1 MSVAV
6 IIITNRRPSQQQQ
19 KIMTINFMTINLD
32 YQGNR
37 RMPDACY
44 AGNIGGRDGSSGD
57 EVYWG

>member
-1 MSVAV
+1 M
-6 IIITNRRPSQQQQ
+6 ITNRRPSQQQQ
-19 KIMTINFMTINLD
+19 KIMTINLD

-44 AGNIGGRDGSSGD
+44 AGNIDGRDGSSGD